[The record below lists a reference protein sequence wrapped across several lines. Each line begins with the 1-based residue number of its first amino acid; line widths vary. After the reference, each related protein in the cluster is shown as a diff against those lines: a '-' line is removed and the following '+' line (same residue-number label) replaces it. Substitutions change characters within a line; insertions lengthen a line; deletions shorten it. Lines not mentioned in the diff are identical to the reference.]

1 MKDINTILSEQ
12 VEHFLF
18 SIKAIADSGKLNPLK
33 SRFGGFPI
41 FVKDM
46 NLFYEQVNLEERI
59 ENSIWRYLVN
69 GVLKELFS
77 DERCQGLGI
86 QCEWRYIHPQMAYS
100 YVEEIEKQFPI
111 EFVIISNGK
120 RTGYRYTN
128 LYGRAERIKKIFD
141 NAQIDRLVILDFS
154 SPELSTFV
162 HENGILSLEHI
173 MRTSRQT
180 IEEFFSFYFSPA
192 EYRSYLTG
200 VQEAVQEA
208 YEYSGLQTIPNLSAQ
223 YLPRFIET
231 VKEGIKNNRVSGN
244 AYSIIRPM
252 SALKRDQRNS
262 LNNQNNI
269 ITASDVA
276 IMVQNFYDN
285 QRYLSLCG
293 TEPYACSFITSE
305 YLYNTLTKNNIFDY
319 TAIVTGYLKSIEQL
333 LDKYM
338 HITLTQ
344 AQEPLWIKKNNKSNQ
359 SLQIQRPFNGRNAP
373 HIRLVQAN
381 EPYFDTAFG
390 PLVNLLDDYK
400 NGWAISPGA
409 VNRITTYLSIY
420 CDECRNQHFHKDNIS
435 NIQEVETIRHNTY
448 LLLFWLIGGFRISNN
463 NEEVKAILGIPDMT
477 YDNFYWAV
485 RKNSGGGSYF
495 TISFAQQAPILV
507 AMPMHQEEAKIN
519 EYGKLVNTSLR
530 FIRIHRNDAEGW
542 ENDDW
547 HTIEEDMTSENVIL
561 VTPDHMPD
569 SLILINKMNG
579 ERTPIIW

>member
-1 MKDINTILSEQ
+1 MIDINTILSEQ

-18 SIKAIADSGKLNPLK
+18 SIKAIADSGKLHPLR

-77 DERCQGLGI
+77 DERCGKLGI
-86 QCEWRYIHPQMAYS
+86 QCEWRYIHPQLAYS

-111 EFVIISNGK
+111 EFVIVSNGE

-128 LYGRAERIKKIFD
+128 LYGTKDYIEKIFD
-141 NAQIDRLVILDFS
+141 NAQLDRLVILDFS
-154 SPELSTFV
+154 SPELSAFV

-173 MRTSRQT
+173 MRTSRQM
-180 IEEFFSFYFSPA
+180 ISDFFSSFFSPE
-192 EYRSYLTG
+192 EYRVYLTG
-200 VQEAVQEA
+200 VQNAVQEA
-208 YEYSGLQTIPNLSAQ
+208 YEYAGLQTIPNLSAQ

-231 VKEGIKNNRVSGN
+231 VMQGIKNNRVSGN
-244 AYSIIRPM
+244 TYQIIDPGN
-252 SALKRDQRNS
+252 LKSKLRRR
-262 LNNQNNI
+262 LNYPNNI
-269 ITASDVA
+269 ITANDVA
-276 IMVQNFYDN
+276 IMEQNFYDN

-293 TEPYACSFITSE
+293 TEPYSRSFITSE
-305 YLYNTLTKNNIFDY
+305 YLYSTLSKNNIFDY

-333 LDKYM
+333 LDKFM
-338 HITLTQ
+338 HLSLPQTPG
-344 AQEPLWIKKNNKSNQ
+344 PLWIKKNGMQVADSSQLNSNV
-359 SLQIQRPFNGRNAP
+359 NGRSAM
-373 HIRLVQAN
+373 HVRFVQN
-381 EPYFDTAFG
+381 NLLYFDTSFAS
-390 PLVNLLDDYK
+390 LVNLLDDYK
-400 NGWAISPGA
+400 NGWAISSGA

-463 NEEVKAILGIPDMT
+463 VDDVKTILGIPDMT

-485 RKNSGGGSYF
+485 RKKSGGGNYYI
-495 TISFAQQAPILV
+495 ISFNQQKPELV
-507 AMPMHQEEAKIN
+507 AMPLRQEEARIN
-519 EYGKLVNTSLR
+519 EYGQLVNTSLR

>member
-1 MKDINTILSEQ
+1 MKDINMILSEQ

-18 SIKAIADSGKLNPLK
+18 SIKGMADSGKLHPLR
-33 SRFGGFPI
+33 SRFGGFPV
-41 FVKDM
+41 FVKNK

-69 GVLKELFS
+69 GVFKELFS
-77 DERCQGLGI
+77 DEKCQELGI
-86 QCEWRYIHPQMAYS
+86 QCEWQYIHPQLAYS

-111 EFVIISNGK
+111 EFVIVSNGI

-141 NAQIDRLVILDFS
+141 NAQLDRLVILDFS

-180 IEEFFSFYFSPA
+180 IEEFFSIYFSLE
-192 EYRSYLTG
+192 EYRVYLTC

-208 YEYSGLQTIPNLSAQ
+208 YEYAGLQTIPNLSAQ

-231 VKEGIKNNRVSGN
+231 VMEDIKNNRVSGN
-244 AYSIIRPM
+244 TYSNIRPT
-252 SALKRDQRNS
+252 SALKRDQRNR
-262 LNNQNNI
+262 LNDQNNV

-276 IMVQNFYDN
+276 TMEQNFYDN

-293 TEPYACSFITSE
+293 TEPYARSFITSE
-305 YLYNTLTKNNIFDY
+305 YLYGTLSKNNIFDY

-333 LDKYM
+333 LDKFM
-338 HITLTQ
+338 HIALTR
-344 AQEPLWIKKNNKSNQ
+344 AQEPLWIKKNNRFNQ
-359 SLQIQRPFNGRNAP
+359 SLQIQNPFNGRRAP
-373 HIRLVQAN
+373 HIPLTQGN
-381 EPYFDTAFG
+381 EPYFDTTFS

-400 NGWAISPGA
+400 NGWTISSGA

-435 NIQEVETIRHNTY
+435 SIQEVEKIRHNTY

-477 YDNFYWAV
+477 FDNFYWAV
-485 RKNSGGGSYF
+485 RKNSSGGSYF
-495 TISFAQQAPILV
+495 IISFAQQPPELV

-519 EYGKLVNTSLR
+519 EYGQLIDTNLR
-530 FIRIHRNDAEGW
+530 FIRIHRDDATGW

-547 HTIEEDMTSENVIL
+547 HMIEKDTTSEDVIL
-561 VTPDHMPD
+561 ATPEHIPE
-569 SLILINKMNG
+569 SLIQIDKMNG
-579 ERTPIIW
+579 ERTPITW